1 MRGLGVLKGNVFPFF
16 RQLFYAQFLISI
28 VHIVKREGCV
38 VFLTKKLFHV
48 KLVCIGYWDSS

>member
-1 MRGLGVLKGNVFPFF
+1 MSGLRVLKGNVFPFF

-28 VHIVKREGCV
+28 VHIVKRCV
-38 VFLTKKLFHV
+38 VFQTEKLFHM